1 MDWMHC
7 ICLAHFQ
14 GLCLSFQRVFPTEV
28 LISDEL
34 VGGAVAM
41 FRQASLKEQ
50 LDRLN
55 RDDDMKEGDMGLVFL
70 PHVE

>member
-1 MDWMHC
+1 MDWMHY

-14 GLCLSFQRVFPTEV
+14 RLCLSFERVFSTEV

-55 RDDDMKEGDMGLVFL
+55 RDDDTKEGDMELVFL